1 MKMEKKVLRA
11 QVKGSQPGHFTTC
24 LACKAKITWA
34 KDDRFPERNIGDLIN
49 VEPNP
54 DKTGTIVLWYE
65 ITAKG
70 KPIGPQW
77 FREILEHL
85 DYKGDRWSRHAE
97 TCLGKWGTDVRPL

>member
-70 KPIGPQW
+70 KSIGPQW

-85 DYKGDRWSRHAE
+85 GLPSEAPEVAPARSQPQGELPR
-97 TCLGKWGTDVRPL
+97 